1 MKVLSSPSY
10 EVEEALHA
18 KLAEKYASFMPEF
31 TEFKVGPSKVR
42 VDKRIMDG
50 LVHKPRQQAGFNLS
64 VLWVRL
70 LKICGRLRIPAVF
83 VNIAVVLDEAVTLP
97 LHVNFEDEGE
107 GALWGYI
114 FIPPSQLKSPVT
126 HFAFVLLHELCHCL
140 LNIPE
145 PKSPKE
151 IYDYELLADVL
162 SMAALRQVVPP
173 HTRRYREAVRS
184 LSYVAAEE
192 MKETIGPK
200 VQRDILRDPLAF
212 LRQMVTAAQGQ
223 PEGQGR
229 TMTAE
234 ERSDHE

>member
-42 VDKRIMDG
+42 MDKRIMEG
-50 LVHKPRQQAGFNLS
+50 LIQKPRQRAGFNLS
-64 VLWVRL
+64 ILWVRL

-83 VNIAVVLDEAVTLP
+83 VNIAVILEDAVSLP
-97 LHVNFEDEGE
+97 LHVVFEGE
-107 GALWGYI
+107 SEDLPWGFI
-114 FIPPSQLKSPVT
+114 FIPLSQLQSPVT

-140 LNIPE
+140 VNIPD

-151 IYDYELLADVL
+151 IYDYELLTDVL
-162 SMAALRQVVPP
+162 SIAALRQIVPP
-173 HTRRYREAVRS
+173 NTRRYQEAVRS

-192 MKETIGPK
+192 MKETLGPK
-200 VQRDILRDPLAF
+200 VQREILRDPIAF
-212 LRQMVTAAQGQ
+212 LRQMVTAAQSQ
-223 PEGQGR
+223 IETQRQSP
-229 TMTAE
+229 TAVE
-234 ERSDHE
+234 